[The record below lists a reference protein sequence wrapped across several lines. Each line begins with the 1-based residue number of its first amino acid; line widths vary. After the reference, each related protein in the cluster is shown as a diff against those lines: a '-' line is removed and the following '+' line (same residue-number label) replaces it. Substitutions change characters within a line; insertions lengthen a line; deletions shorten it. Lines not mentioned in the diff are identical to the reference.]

1 MRTCRIRSFF
11 VGLTRLGREIR
22 RFARWLEDRALADAY
37 DCGREMMAFEVSSDD
52 SIVCAHND
60 QACQTPEAPESYR
73 LVGRLLRRMGAAR
86 LELSSRLESNQVSD
100 ILTLLAARRGRMN
113 PSGGLQCACTNT
125 DVVDGV
131 LSIEYSY
138 CTTKFSRVVHWYK
151 ARQKKFSDHRAMF
164 HAAPRYTLLAAVLAM
179 TPPIVY
185 AIMESWIVLI
195 VLTVLS
201 VAAIS
206 TLIYGF
212 FMTVGSVEYDNE
224 EKAHRLRVANAGL
237 ENYAAR
243 IGADLQ
249 RARNIQQML
258 LPDAENMPLADH
270 LDWASS
276 FVPETAVGGD
286 YFDAAA
292 LDNDR
297 VAIFFTDVSGHGMS
311 AALVTAILKTAFQR
325 WVDDGG
331 RDMEQFASQLSS
343 SLYRMTPDESVAAS
357 FIAVYDSSAGR
368 IDYINCGHSP
378 EPWLVPADGDRAVVA
393 LNDAR
398 AVLLGVLDE
407 ITPTAGSKSIL
418 PGDKLVLATDG
429 LPEAVDAEGG
439 QYGVQRLAEFVADCR
454 QNSAEETVERIV
466 GTVGDFSH
474 GAVQLDDQ
482 TVLVMEVRSPARRPD

>member
-1 MRTCRIRSFF
+1 MTIYKLRTFL
-11 VGLTRLGREIR
+11 VGLTRLGREMR
-22 RFARWLEDRALADAY
+22 SFAEWLEGRVMPGPRKSGVLTVAFKVADDDGVVYANPNETP
-37 DCGREMMAFEVSSDD
+37 DLSDPPD
-52 SIVCAHND
+52 AW
-60 QACQTPEAPESYR
+60 P
-73 LVGRLLRRMGAAR
+73 LVGRLLRKAGALR
-86 LELSSRLESNQVSD
+86 IEMSTRLESNQISD
-100 ILTLLAARRGRMN
+100 VLMLLALRRGLDYAHGVQHACAMTTVAD
-113 PSGGLQCACTNT
+113 GL
-125 DVVDGV
+125 

-138 CTTKFSRVVHWYK
+138 CVTKFSRVVHWYK

-164 HAAPRYTLLAAVLAM
+164 HAAPRYTLLAAALAM

-185 AIMESWIVLI
+185 AIANSWTVLV
-195 VLTVLS
+195 VLTVMS

-206 TLIYGF
+206 TLIYSF

-249 RARNIQQML
+249 LARNIQQML
-258 LPDAENMPLADH
+258 LPDAENMPLADR
-270 LDWASS
+270 LNWASS

-292 LDNDR
+292 LDDDR
-297 VAIFFTDVSGHGMS
+297 VAIIFTDVSGHGMS
-311 AALVTAILKTAFQR
+311 AAFVTAIVKTAFHR

-331 RDMEQFASQLSS
+331 RGIEQFTSQLNS
-343 SLYRMTPDESVAAS
+343 SLYRMTPDESFAAS

-378 EPWLVPADGDRAVVA
+378 EPWLVPADGGRAVEP

-407 ITPTAGSKSIL
+407 LTPTAISKSMS
-418 PGDKLVLATDG
+418 PGDKLVFATDG
-429 LPEAVDAEGG
+429 LPEAVDLDGQ
-439 QYGVQRLAEFVADCR
+439 QYGLGPLAELVSDCR
-454 QNSAEETVERIV
+454 QSPAEQVVVRIV
-466 GTVGDFSH
+466 RTVGEFSR

-482 TVLVMEVRSPARRPD
+482 TVLVMEVRSPPRPPN